1 MYSPNIPFH
10 MISSGYSGNFLS
22 RKPVKKI
29 QAMYLP
35 VKIHILQQLINIQK
49 PFYFINK
56 DSYAIL
62 HHE

>member
-1 MYSPNIPFH
+1 

-29 QAMYLP
+29 PAMYLP